1 MTDLRAKITKVV
13 FHVEYP
19 DGVTKESTFSPTEKL
34 NAVLLSETFMTD
46 EMKSLFTESNTDWKK
61 NPAMIIVDGELLKAN
76 CKYPD
81 CQNA

>member
-1 MTDLRAKITKVV
+1 MSDLRGKVTKVV

-19 DGVTKESTFSPTEKL
+19 DGSTKESSFSPMDKL

-46 EMKSLFTESNTDWKK
+46 EMKSLFTKSSTDWKK
-61 NPAMIIVDGELLKAN
+61 NPAMIIVDGKLLKPN
-76 CKYPD
+76 CDYPD